1 MSPRQGLDFKKV
13 IQTGENLANREGFYA
28 VTIAS
33 LAKELNVRPPS
44 LYNHIKGLEE
54 LRKELALSGLQQ
66 LYHLLKSA
74 VEHVS
79 VEDAV
84 YRLSKAYVSFVRKSP
99 GIYEATATVAPRIQ
113 DEEVQKASD
122 NIVFLVL
129 DVLKPY
135 HLPENEALHAVRSL
149 RSILHGFSSLEQKG
163 GFGMSLSTDETLDFL
178 IRTFALGLHRYK
190 QTT

>member
-33 LAKELNVRPPS
+33 LAKELDVRPPS

-54 LRKELALSGLQQ
+54 LRKEMALSGLQQ
-66 LYHLLKSA
+66 LHYLLKSA
-74 VEHVS
+74 VEHAS
-79 VEDAV
+79 AEDAV
-84 YRLSKAYVSFVRKSP
+84 YQLSKSYVSFVRKSP

-129 DVLKPY
+129 EVLKPY

-163 GFGMSLSTDETLDFL
+163 GFGMPLSTDETLDFL
-178 IRTFALGLHRYK
+178 IRTFVLGLHRYE
-190 QTT
+190 QTP

>member
-74 VEHVS
+74 VEHAS
-79 VEDAV
+79 AEDAV
-84 YRLSKAYVSFVRKSP
+84 YQLSKAYVSFVRKSP
-99 GIYEATATVAPRIQ
+99 GIYEATATVAPRIK

-122 NIVFLVL
+122 NILFLVL

-135 HLPENEALHAVRSL
+135 QLPENEALHAVRSL
-149 RSILHGFSSLEQKG
+149 RSILHGFSSLEHKG

>member
-13 IQTGENLANREGFYA
+13 IQTGGNLANREGFYA

-33 LAKELNVRPPS
+33 LAKELDVRPPS

-74 VEHVS
+74 VEHAS
-79 VEDAV
+79 AEDAV
-84 YRLSKAYVSFVRKSP
+84 YQLSKAYVSFVRKSP

-122 NIVFLVL
+122 NIVLLVL

-135 HLPENEALHAVRSL
+135 HLPEDEALHAVRSL
-149 RSILHGFSSLEQKG
+149 RSILHGFASLEQKG
-163 GFGMSLSTDETLDFL
+163 GFGMPLSTDGTLDFL
-178 IRTFALGLHRYK
+178 IRTFVLGLHRYEE
-190 QTT
+190 TT

>member
-1 MSPRQGLDFKKV
+1 MPPRQGLDFKKV

-74 VEHVS
+74 VEHAS
-79 VEDAV
+79 AEDAV
-84 YRLSKAYVSFVRKSP
+84 YQLSKAYVSFVRKSP

>member
-74 VEHVS
+74 VEHAYA
-79 VEDAV
+79 EDAV
-84 YRLSKAYVSFVRKSP
+84 YQLSKAYVSFVRKSP
-99 GIYEATATVAPRIQ
+99 GIYEATATVAPRIK

-129 DVLKPY
+129 DVLKSY
-135 HLPENEALHAVRSL
+135 QLPENEALHAVRSL

>member
-13 IQTGENLANREGFYA
+13 IQTGGNLANREGFYA

-74 VEHVS
+74 VEHAS
-79 VEDAV
+79 AEDAV
-84 YRLSKAYVSFVRKSP
+84 YQLSKAYVSFVRKSP
-99 GIYEATATVAPRIQ
+99 GIYEATATVAPRIK

-135 HLPENEALHAVRSL
+135 QLPENEALHAVRSL
-149 RSILHGFSSLEQKG
+149 RSILHGFSSLEHKG

>member
-74 VEHVS
+74 VEHAS
-79 VEDAV
+79 AEDAV

-99 GIYEATATVAPRIQ
+99 GIYEATATVAPRIK

>member
-13 IQTGENLANREGFYA
+13 IQTGESLANREGFYA
-28 VTIAS
+28 VTIAT

-74 VEHVS
+74 VEHASREEAVS
-79 VEDAV
+79 
-84 YRLSKAYVSFVRKSP
+84 RLSKAYVSFVRKSP

-163 GFGMSLSTDETLDFL
+163 GFGMSLSADETLDFL
-178 IRTFALGLHRYK
+178 IRTFELGLHWYK

>member
-74 VEHVS
+74 VEHAS
-79 VEDAV
+79 AEDAV
-84 YRLSKAYVSFVRKSP
+84 YQLSKAYVSFVRKSP
-99 GIYEATATVAPRIQ
+99 GIYEATATVAPRIK

-135 HLPENEALHAVRSL
+135 QLPENEALHAVRSL
-149 RSILHGFSSLEQKG
+149 RSILHGFSSLEHKG

>member
-66 LYHLLKSA
+66 LYHLLKST
-74 VEHVS
+74 VEHAS
-79 VEDAV
+79 TEDAV
-84 YRLSKAYVSFVRKSP
+84 YHLSKAYVSFVRKSP
-99 GIYEATATVAPRIQ
+99 GIYEATATVAPRIK

-122 NIVFLVL
+122 NILFLVL

-135 HLPENEALHAVRSL
+135 QLPENEALHAVRSL
-149 RSILHGFSSLEQKG
+149 RSILHGFSSLEHKG

>member
-74 VEHVS
+74 VEHAS

>member
-13 IQTGENLANREGFYA
+13 IQTGGNLANREGFYA

-74 VEHVS
+74 VEHAS
-79 VEDAV
+79 AEDAV
-84 YRLSKAYVSFVRKSP
+84 YQLSKAYVSFVRKSP
-99 GIYEATATVAPRIQ
+99 GIYEATATVAPRIK

-122 NIVFLVL
+122 NILFLVL

-135 HLPENEALHAVRSL
+135 QLPENEALHAVRSL
-149 RSILHGFSSLEQKG
+149 RSILHGFSSLEHKG

>member
-74 VEHVS
+74 VEHAS
-79 VEDAV
+79 AEDAV
-84 YRLSKAYVSFVRKSP
+84 YQLSKAYVSFVRQSP
-99 GIYEATATVAPRIQ
+99 GIYEATATVAPRIK

-122 NIVFLVL
+122 NILFLVL

-135 HLPENEALHAVRSL
+135 QLPENEALHAVRSL
-149 RSILHGFSSLEQKG
+149 RSILHGFSSLEHKG

-190 QTT
+190 QTI

>member
-74 VEHVS
+74 VEHAS
-79 VEDAV
+79 REDAV
-84 YRLSKAYVSFVRKSP
+84 YRLSQAYVSFVRKSP

-129 DVLKPY
+129 EVLKPY
-135 HLPENEALHAVRSL
+135 QLPENEALHAVRSL

>member
-74 VEHVS
+74 VEHAS
-79 VEDAV
+79 AEDAV

-149 RSILHGFSSLEQKG
+149 RSILHGFSYLEQKG

>member
-13 IQTGENLANREGFYA
+13 IQTGGNLANREGFYA

-33 LAKELNVRPPS
+33 LAKELDVRPPS

-74 VEHVS
+74 VEHAS
-79 VEDAV
+79 AEDAV
-84 YRLSKAYVSFVRKSP
+84 YQLSKAYVSFVRKSP

>member
-74 VEHVS
+74 VEHAS
-79 VEDAV
+79 AEAAV
-84 YRLSKAYVSFVRKSP
+84 YQLSKAYVSFVRKSP
-99 GIYEATATVAPRIQ
+99 GIYEATATVAPRIK

-135 HLPENEALHAVRSL
+135 QLPENEALHAVRSL
-149 RSILHGFSSLEQKG
+149 RSILHGFSSLEYKG

>member
-13 IQTGENLANREGFYA
+13 IQTGGNLANREGFYA

-66 LYHLLKSA
+66 LYHLLKST
-74 VEHVS
+74 VEHAS
-79 VEDAV
+79 AEDAV
-84 YRLSKAYVSFVRKSP
+84 YHLSKAYVSFVRKSP
-99 GIYEATATVAPRIQ
+99 GIYEATATVAPRIK

-122 NIVFLVL
+122 NILFLVL

-135 HLPENEALHAVRSL
+135 QLPENEALHAVRSL
-149 RSILHGFSSLEQKG
+149 RSILHGFSSLEHKG

>member
-74 VEHVS
+74 VEHAS
-79 VEDAV
+79 REDAV

-122 NIVFLVL
+122 NILFLVL

-135 HLPENEALHAVRSL
+135 QLPENEALHAVRSL
-149 RSILHGFSSLEQKG
+149 RSILHGFSSLEHKG

>member
-13 IQTGENLANREGFYA
+13 IQTGESLANREGFYA
-28 VTIAS
+28 VTIAT

-74 VEHVS
+74 VEHASREEAVS
-79 VEDAV
+79 
-84 YRLSKAYVSFVRKSP
+84 RLSKAYVSFVRKSP

-163 GFGMSLSTDETLDFL
+163 GFGMSLSADETLDFL
-178 IRTFALGLHRYK
+178 IRTFELGLHRYK

>member
-74 VEHVS
+74 VEHAS
-79 VEDAV
+79 AEDAV
-84 YRLSKAYVSFVRKSP
+84 YQLSKAYVSFVRKSP
-99 GIYEATATVAPRIQ
+99 GIYEATATVAPRIK

-122 NIVFLVL
+122 NILFLVL

-135 HLPENEALHAVRSL
+135 QLPENEALHAVRSL
-149 RSILHGFSSLEQKG
+149 RSILHGFSSLEHKG

-178 IRTFALGLHRYK
+178 IRTFALGIHRYK

>member
-66 LYHLLKSA
+66 LYHLLKSTF
-74 VEHVS
+74 EHAS
-79 VEDAV
+79 AEDAV
-84 YRLSKAYVSFVRKSP
+84 YHLSKAYVSFVRKSP
-99 GIYEATATVAPRIQ
+99 GIYEATATVAPRIK

-122 NIVFLVL
+122 NILFLVL

-135 HLPENEALHAVRSL
+135 QLPENEALHAVRSL
-149 RSILHGFSSLEQKG
+149 RSILHGFSSLEHKG

>member
-13 IQTGENLANREGFYA
+13 IQTGGNLANREGFYA

-74 VEHVS
+74 VEHAS
-79 VEDAV
+79 AEDAV

>member
-33 LAKELNVRPPS
+33 LAKELDVRPPS

-74 VEHVS
+74 VEHAS
-79 VEDAV
+79 AEDAV

-149 RSILHGFSSLEQKG
+149 RSILHGFSSLEHKG

>member
-13 IQTGENLANREGFYA
+13 IQTGESLANREGFYA
-28 VTIAS
+28 VTIAT

-66 LYHLLKSA
+66 LYYLLKSA
-74 VEHVS
+74 VEHASREEAVS
-79 VEDAV
+79 
-84 YRLSKAYVSFVRKSP
+84 RLSKAYVSFVRKSP

-129 DVLKPY
+129 EVLKPY

-163 GFGMSLSTDETLDFL
+163 GFGMSLSADETLDFL
-178 IRTFALGLHRYK
+178 IRTFELGLHRYK

>member
-1 MSPRQGLDFKKV
+1 M
-13 IQTGENLANREGFYA
+13 ANREGFYA

-33 LAKELNVRPPS
+33 LSKELNVRPPS

-74 VEHVS
+74 VEHAS
-79 VEDAV
+79 REDAV

-129 DVLKPY
+129 EVLKPY
-135 HLPENEALHAVRSL
+135 QLPENEALHAVRSL

>member
-74 VEHVS
+74 VEHAYA
-79 VEDAV
+79 EDAV
-84 YRLSKAYVSFVRKSP
+84 YQLSKAYVSFVRKSP
-99 GIYEATATVAPRIQ
+99 GIYEATATVAPRIK

-135 HLPENEALHAVRSL
+135 QLLENEALHAVRSL
-149 RSILHGFSSLEQKG
+149 RSILHGFSSLEHKG

-178 IRTFALGLHRYK
+178 IRTFALGIHRYK

>member
-13 IQTGENLANREGFYA
+13 IQTGENLANREGFYT

-74 VEHVS
+74 VEHAS
-79 VEDAV
+79 GEDAV
-84 YRLSKAYVSFVRKSP
+84 YQLSKAYVSFVRKSP
-99 GIYEATATVAPRIQ
+99 GIYEATATVAPRIK

-129 DVLKPY
+129 DVLKLY
-135 HLPENEALHAVRSL
+135 QLPENEALHAVRSL
-149 RSILHGFSSLEQKG
+149 RSILHGFSSLEHKG

>member
-13 IQTGENLANREGFYA
+13 IQTGGNLANREGFYA

-33 LAKELNVRPPS
+33 LAKELDVRPPS

-74 VEHVS
+74 VEHAS
-79 VEDAV
+79 AEDAV
-84 YRLSKAYVSFVRKSP
+84 YQLSKAYVSFVRKSP

-122 NIVFLVL
+122 NIVLLVL

-135 HLPENEALHAVRSL
+135 HLPEDEALHAVRSL
-149 RSILHGFSSLEQKG
+149 RSILHGFASLEQKG
-163 GFGMSLSTDETLDFL
+163 GFGMPLSTDETLDFL
-178 IRTFALGLHRYK
+178 IRTFVLGLYRYEE
-190 QTT
+190 TT

>member
-1 MSPRQGLDFKKV
+1 DFKKV
-13 IQTGENLANREGFYA
+13 IQTGGNLANREGFYA

-33 LAKELNVRPPS
+33 LAKELDVRPPS

-74 VEHVS
+74 VEHAS
-79 VEDAV
+79 AEDAV
-84 YRLSKAYVSFVRKSP
+84 YQLSKAYVSFVRKSP

-122 NIVFLVL
+122 NIVLLVL

-135 HLPENEALHAVRSL
+135 HLPEDEALHAVRSL
-149 RSILHGFSSLEQKG
+149 RSILHGFASLEQKG
-163 GFGMSLSTDETLDFL
+163 GFGMPLSTDETLDFL
-178 IRTFALGLHRYK
+178 IRTFVLGLHRYEE
-190 QTT
+190 TT

>member
-74 VEHVS
+74 VEHAS
-79 VEDAV
+79 AEDAV
-84 YRLSKAYVSFVRKSP
+84 YQLSKAYVSFVRKSP

>member
-13 IQTGENLANREGFYA
+13 IQTGGNLANREGFYA

-44 LYNHIKGLEE
+44 LYNYIKGLEE

-66 LYHLLKSA
+66 LYHLLKST
-74 VEHVS
+74 VEHAS
-79 VEDAV
+79 AEDAV
-84 YRLSKAYVSFVRKSP
+84 YHLSKAYVSFVRKSP
-99 GIYEATATVAPRIQ
+99 GIYEATATVAPRIK

-122 NIVFLVL
+122 NILFLVL

-135 HLPENEALHAVRSL
+135 QLPENEALHAVRSL
-149 RSILHGFSSLEQKG
+149 RSILHGFSSLEHKG

>member
-74 VEHVS
+74 VEHAS
-79 VEDAV
+79 AEDAV
-84 YRLSKAYVSFVRKSP
+84 YQLSKAYVSFVRKSP
-99 GIYEATATVAPRIQ
+99 GIYEATATVAPRIK
-113 DEEVQKASD
+113 DEEVQRASD

-129 DVLKPY
+129 DVLKLY
-135 HLPENEALHAVRSL
+135 QLPENEALHAVRSL
-149 RSILHGFSSLEQKG
+149 RSILHGFSSLEHKG
-163 GFGMSLSTDETLDFL
+163 GFEMSLSTDETLDFL